1 MRHNRGLVN
10 KLILAGILAVFLAG
24 LGAQVAAAQTVPLIT
39 KEELKPGIGSP
50 NVVIIDVRAGKD
62 WNASEKKIK
71 GAVREDPDKLESWAK
86 KYKHSQDIVVY
97 CA

>member
-1 MRHNRGLVN
+1 MRIRKGFLSNFWF
-10 KLILAGILAVFLAG
+10 AAVCAAFLAG
-24 LGAQVAAAQTVPLIT
+24 LAVPAPAQTVPLIG
-39 KEELKPGIGSP
+39 KDEVKSALGSP

-71 GAVREDPDKLESWAK
+71 GAVREDPEKVETWAK
-86 KYKHSQDIVVY
+86 KYQHHQDLILY